1 MKRYIAYLR
10 VSTKAQG
17 MTGLGM
23 EAQKQSVKNFLSSNG
38 ISDEIEYFIEVEKG
52 RRPDRKE
59 LRQAIHRCKETK
71 STLLIA
77 KLDRLSRDVV
87 FIFTLRNELQHAGV
101 DFMALDLPEAN
112 TLTLGIMASFA
123 QHEAERISQR
133 TKDGLNSIKKN
144 IAQYGYHVSK
154 KSGQKIDK
162 LGNTRLS
169 ECNEKANI
177 ASCQSRKDKKQ
188 NDTLARQTYNYA
200 LLLKEKN
207 MGVSEIATEL
217 NRAGYTA
224 PKGGKFI
231 QQHISR
237 LLRDG
242 KMLWAGN

>member
-1 MKRYIAYLR
+1 MKPYIAYLR

-23 EAQKQSVKNFLSSNG
+23 DAQKSSVKMFLSGQG
-38 ISDEIEYFIEVEKG
+38 ISDEIEYFIEVESGKKA
-52 RRPDRKE
+52 DRKE
-59 LRQAIHRCKETK
+59 LRQAIQRCKETK

-87 FIFTLRNELQHAGV
+87 FIFTLRDELHRAGV

-123 QHEAERISQR
+123 QHERERISQR
-133 TKDGLNSIKKN
+133 TKDGLNSVKSN
-144 IAQYGYHVSK
+144 IARDGFHVSK
-154 KSGQKIDK
+154 KTGEKITT
-162 LGNTRLS
+162 LGNTHLS
-169 ECNEKANI
+169 GLSEKANI
-177 ASCQSRKDKKQ
+177 ASCASKKEKRQ
-188 NDTLARQTYNYA
+188 NDMSAKQAYNYA
-200 LLLKEKN
+200 LLLSEKKLKV
-207 MGVSEIATEL
+207 GEIATEL

-242 KMLWAGN
+242 RKLWAGN